1 MRFQGP
7 ALAALFFSLSC
18 VAPTASAAPVMDPEL
33 LSGLV
38 VGIGQA
44 HSRYDNT
51 GLGTALFADANYI
64 TTFLNGGISYK
75 HWDEPVTNA
84 YVGVGIS
91 GLLQLQYGT
100 GTEGPVKRIRTDIN
114 ISRMID
120 FFGGRKR
127 SRYNQSFGTRITFTF
142 AGEEYEDDR
151 RFDNFQAGL
160 GLIY

>member
-7 ALAALFFSLSC
+7 ALAALLLGLA
-18 VAPTASAAPVMDPEL
+18 VATPSARALDLDPET

-38 VGIGQA
+38 VGAGQA

-51 GLGTALFADANYI
+51 GFGTGLFVDVNYI
-64 TTFLNGGISYK
+64 HVFLNGGVSHK
-75 HWDEPVTNA
+75 EWDEPVTNA

-91 GLLQLQYGT
+91 GLLQLQVGE

-127 SRYNQSFGTRITFTF
+127 NRYNQSFGSKITFTF
-142 AGEEYEDDR
+142 AAEEYQDDR

-160 GLIY
+160 GLIF

>member
-7 ALAALFFSLSC
+7 ALGALLLALMC
-18 VAPTASAAPVMDPEL
+18 ATPSARAEMDPDM

-44 HSRYDNT
+44 HSRDDKPGY
-51 GLGTALFADANYI
+51 GTALIADANYI
-64 TTFLNGGISYK
+64 APFLNGGVSYK
-75 HWDEPVTNA
+75 DFDDHVANA

-91 GLLQLQYGT
+91 GLLQLQVGS
-100 GTEGPVKRIRTDIN
+100 GNQGPVKRIRTDIN
-114 ISRMID
+114 ISRMVD

-127 SRYNQSFGTRITFTF
+127 NRYNQSFGTRITFTF
-142 AGEEYEDDR
+142 AAEEYNDDR

-160 GLIY
+160 GLIF

>member
-7 ALAALFFSLSC
+7 ALGALLLGL
-18 VAPTASAAPVMDPEL
+18 AGATPSAQALDLDPEM

-38 VGIGQA
+38 LGAGQA
-44 HSRYDNT
+44 HTRYDNT
-51 GLGTALFADANYI
+51 GFGTALFADANYI
-64 TTFLNGGISYK
+64 HVFLNGGVSHK
-75 HWDEPVTNA
+75 TFDEPVTNG
-84 YVGVGIS
+84 YVGIGIS
-91 GLLQLQYGT
+91 GLLQMQVGQ

-127 SRYNQSFGTRITFTF
+127 NRYNQSFGTRITFTF
-142 AGEEYEDDR
+142 AGEEYRDDH

-160 GLIY
+160 GLIF